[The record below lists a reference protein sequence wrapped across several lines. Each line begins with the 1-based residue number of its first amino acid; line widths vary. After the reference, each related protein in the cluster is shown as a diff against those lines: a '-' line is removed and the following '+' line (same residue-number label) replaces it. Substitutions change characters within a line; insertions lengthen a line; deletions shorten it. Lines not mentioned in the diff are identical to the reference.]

1 MRKCKKVVLMKLKSL
16 RTKTLRCVINV
27 LKLSRLG
34 RQKFQSQWGI
44 VGISYQNNLMWEQLL
59 DRKVSI
65 ALEDR
70 IDLLSYVEETTRELI
85 PYDIINEEVQYKIF

>member
-1 MRKCKKVVLMKLKSL
+1 MKLKSL
-16 RTKTLRCVINV
+16 KSKTLRCVIDF

-44 VGISYQNNLMWEQLL
+44 VGISYQNNLMWVQLL

-65 ALEDR
+65 DLEDR
-70 IDLLSYVEETTRELI
+70 VDLLSYVEETTRELI

>member
-1 MRKCKKVVLMKLKSL
+1 MWREYLELKSL
-16 RTKTLRCVINV
+16 KSKALKRIIFF

-44 VGISYQNNLMWEQLL
+44 VGISYQKNLMWVQLL